1 MNMFSRNAK
10 PRIKR
15 NKFNLSHE
23 KKMSMN
29 MGLIYPILAQ
39 ETLPGDSF
47 RVNSEVMM
55 RLSPMIAPMLH
66 RVNVYTHYFF
76 VPNRLIWDDWE
87 SFITGGKD
95 GDEFPTAPY
104 IYMDSENSPYFGKKT
119 LADYMGLPIPPTTV
133 TQGFKVSA
141 LPFRAYQTI
150 WNEYFRDQNLTNPT
164 AFSTASGEITDLA
177 EVARLTELRK
187 RAWEKDYF
195 TSALPWSQRSQ
206 DEVELPTDIRYRDEA
221 KMLNARGTTPPYDN
235 SAAGPASFLANQDEE
250 AQDQT
255 TLHSTGM
262 TFGAMIDNIESLG
275 ITINDLRRSNKLQEW
290 LERQARGGARLT
302 EMILSHFGVRSSD
315 QRLQRPEYLSGGRTP
330 ITVSEVL
337 QNSTSGYESSPTSL
351 TPQGNMAGHG
361 IAVGNSNRFKR
372 RFEEHG
378 FVIGLISVLPK
389 TAYQDGIN
397 KMWTREDKF
406 DYYWPEFAHLGEQE
420 VLNQEIYADFN
431 EATPA
436 QGQETFGYQSR
447 GAEYKYG
454 VSTVHGDFRDDLA
467 FWHMGRQFTTK
478 PALNASFVEADPTTR
493 IFAITDEE
501 EDKIYA
507 QIYNNISALRPMP
520 YFGTPRL

>member
-1 MNMFSRNAK
+1 
-10 PRIKR
+10 
-15 NKFNLSHE
+15 
-23 KKMSMN
+23 
-29 MGLIYPILAQ
+29 MGPLYPIMTQ

-47 RVNSEVMM
+47 RVNSEIMM

-76 VPNRLIWDDWE
+76 VPLRLVWSEWE

-95 GDEFPTAPY
+95 GDEFPVSPF
-104 IYMDSENSPYFGKKT
+104 IYMDSENSPYFQKKS

-150 WNEYFRDQNLTNPT
+150 WNEYFRDQNLTDPT
-164 AFSTASGEITDLA
+164 AFGTGSGEITDLA
-177 EVARLTELRK
+177 ETVRLVSLRK

-195 TSALPWSQRSQ
+195 TSALPWSQRGP
-206 DEVELPTDIRYRDEA
+206 EVELPATVEYKDPTQMTR
-221 KMLNARGTTPPYDN
+221 
-235 SAAGPASFLANQDEE
+235 AGDLGLPASGALHAGQDLGDGYRRLDSSDTQGLILEN
-250 AQDQT
+250 
-255 TLHSTGM
+255 
-262 TFGAMIDNIESLG
+262 IDSLG
-275 ITINDLRRSNKLQEW
+275 LTINDLRRSNKLQEW

-302 EMILSHFGVRSSD
+302 ETILSHFGVRSSD
-315 QRLQRPEYLSGGRTP
+315 QRLQRPEYLGGGRTP
-330 ITVSEVL
+330 LTISEVL

-378 FVIGLISVLPK
+378 YVIGLMSVLPK
-389 TAYQDGIN
+389 TAYQDGIH

-406 DYYWPEFAHLGEQE
+406 DYFWPEFAHLGEQE

-467 FWHMGRQFTTK
+467 FWHMGRQFTSK
-478 PALNASFVEADPTTR
+478 PALNASFVESDPTTR

>member
-1 MNMFSRNAK
+1 
-10 PRIKR
+10 
-15 NKFNLSHE
+15 
-23 KKMSMN
+23 MSMN
-29 MGLIYPILAQ
+29 MGPLYPIMTQ

-47 RVNSEVMM
+47 RVNSEIMM

-76 VPNRLIWDDWE
+76 VPLRLVWNEWE

-95 GDEFPTAPY
+95 GDEFPVSPF
-104 IYMDSENSPYFGKKT
+104 IYMDSENSPYFQKKS

-164 AFSTASGEITDLA
+164 AFGTGSGEITDLA
-177 EVARLTELRK
+177 EMVRLVSLRK

-195 TSALPWSQRSQ
+195 TSALPWSQRGP
-206 DEVELPTDIRYRDEA
+206 EVELPATVEYKD
-221 KMLNARGTTPPYDN
+221 P
-235 SAAGPASFLANQDEE
+235 SALTRSGDLGLPASGS
-250 AQDQT
+250 
-255 TLHSTGM
+255 LHA
-262 TFGAMIDNIESLG
+262 GADLGDGYRRLDSADTQGLILENIDSLG
-275 ITINDLRRSNKLQEW
+275 LTINDLRRSNKLQEW

-302 EMILSHFGVRSSD
+302 ETILSHFGVRSSD
-315 QRLQRPEYLSGGRTP
+315 QRLQRPEYLGGGRTP

-378 FVIGLISVLPK
+378 YVIGLLSVLPK
-389 TAYQDGIN
+389 TAYQDGIH

-406 DYYWPEFAHLGEQE
+406 DYFWPEFAHLGEQE

-436 QGQETFGYQSR
+436 QGQDTFGYQSR

-467 FWHMGRQFTTK
+467 FWHMGRQFTSK
-478 PALNASFVEADPTTR
+478 PALNASFVESDPTTR

>member
-1 MNMFSRNAK
+1 
-10 PRIKR
+10 
-15 NKFNLSHE
+15 
-23 KKMSMN
+23 MSMN
-29 MGLIYPILAQ
+29 MGLIYPTLLQ

-66 RVNVYTHYFF
+66 RVNVYMHYFF
-76 VPNRLIWDDWE
+76 VPLRLVWSEWE
-87 SFITGGKD
+87 SFITGGED
-95 GDEFPTAPY
+95 GDEFPTSPFIY
-104 IYMDSENSPYFGKKT
+104 IDSENSAYFGKKT
-119 LADYMGLPIPPTTV
+119 LADYMGLPIPPATV

-150 WNEYFRDQNLTNPT
+150 WDEYFRDQNLANK
-164 AFSTASGEITDLA
+164 STFTTGSGEITDLA
-177 EVARLTELRK
+177 EIARLTTIRK

-206 DEVELPTDIRYRDEA
+206 DEVELPTDIRYKPSSEA
-221 KMLNARGTTPPYDN
+221 ELALGGSPGTGAVNINGADVLTD
-235 SAAGPASFLANQDEE
+235 
-250 AQDQT
+250 
-255 TLHSTGM
+255 HTG
-262 TFGAMIDNIESLG
+262 AEIHIDNIESLG

-302 EMILSHFGVRSSD
+302 ETILSHFGVRSSD
-315 QRLQRPEYLSGGRTP
+315 QRLQRPEYLGGGRTP
-330 ITVSEVL
+330 LTISEVL

-378 FVIGLISVLPK
+378 YVMGLMSVLPK
-389 TAYQDGIN
+389 TAYQDGIH

-431 EATPA
+431 EASPG
-436 QGQETFGYQSR
+436 QGQDTFGYQSR

-467 FWHMGRQFTTK
+467 FWHMGRQFTSK
-478 PALNASFVEADPTTR
+478 PALNASFVESDPTTR

-507 QIYNNISALRPMP
+507 QVYNSISALRPMP